1 MDTQETA
8 FYHPEKII
16 ARNYVNK
23 NHSMLRKINFYRQ
36 TVIGQE
42 MKKEKCIYID
52 LYIDLVMV

>member
-16 ARNYVNK
+16 AKNYVNK
-23 NHSMLRKINFYRQ
+23 NHSMLRKINFYRL

-52 LYIDLVMV
+52 LV